1 MSQRSYAP
9 NSSGKCPHCRHIVFF
24 GAPEETKYAHVGG
37 WFSHP
42 TYLEIGHE
50 GEYVLVYS
58 SQCPNCKKPIVT
70 AEIKVDG
77 NISSKL
83 VHPRGVVRTVAEEVP
98 KHIGKDFLEAAA
110 VLEISEKASAALSR
124 RCLQN
129 LLTDVGYRKTDLS
142 KQIDLTLKD
151 NLPKELAKNLDEV
164 RNIGNFA
171 AHPMKSKLTGMVID
185 VEPHEAEW
193 NLDVLEGLFEHFYVR
208 PKEEERKRKK
218 LEAKLKEVG
227 KPPLKQP

>member
-1 MSQRSYAP
+1 
-9 NSSGKCPHCRHIVFF
+9 
-24 GAPEETKYAHVGG
+24 
-37 WFSHP
+37 
-42 TYLEIGHE
+42 
-50 GEYVLVYS
+50 
-58 SQCPNCKKPIVT
+58 
-70 AEIKVDG
+70 
-77 NISSKL
+77 
-83 VHPRGVVRTVAEEVP
+83 
-98 KHIGKDFLEAAA
+98 
-110 VLEISEKASAALSR
+110 
-124 RCLQN
+124 
-129 LLTDVGYRKTDLS
+129 LTDVGYKKTDLS